1 MGDPSSYLQRYA
13 DLIPEFDE
21 FLESVRIK
29 PPLHVRVNT
38 LKSTP
43 EAVSAYLERE
53 GLAHPSEKWCPLLLK
68 LEASEKK
75 VGTTLL
81 HALGH
86 IYIQSA
92 SSAVSALA
100 LGPKPGDRVLDLC
113 AAPGSK
119 TSFMAQMMESRGALV
134 ANEPGGKRHIPLKA
148 NLRRVGA
155 ANIIITGYSG
165 QNFPMRDSFDK
176 ILVDAPCTGDGTWR
190 GPDTRPREITE
201 NDRKRMALRQS
212 QILERA
218 INLLVPGG
226 ELTYSTCTYAPEE
239 NELVLSPLMEKYGLA
254 SMELGIEIPAS
265 PGLTRWEGQAL
276 HPGLVNA
283 ARLYPH
289 KFDSEGFFVIRLVKQ

>member
-13 DLIPEFDE
+13 DLIPDFDG
-21 FLESVRIK
+21 FLAAVKEK
-29 PPLHVRVNT
+29 PPLHVRINT

-43 EAVSAYLERE
+43 EAVGAYLGRE
-53 GLAHPSEKWCPLLLK
+53 GLEYTPEKWCPLLLR

-75 VGTTLL
+75 VGATLL

-100 LGPKPGDRVLDLC
+100 LAPKPGERVLDLC

-119 TSFMAQMMESRGALV
+119 TSFLAQMMESRGALV

-155 ANIIITGYSG
+155 SNILVTGYSG
-165 QNFPMRDSFDK
+165 QNFPMRESFDK

-218 INLLVPGG
+218 INLMGPGA

-239 NELVLSPLMEKYGLA
+239 NELVLSPLMEKYDLTTKK
-254 SMELGIEIPAS
+254 LGIEIPTL
-265 PGLTRWEGQAL
+265 PGLTQWEGQAL
-276 HPGLVNA
+276 HPDLINA
-283 ARLYPH
+283 ARIYPH
-289 KFDSEGFFVIRLVKQ
+289 KFDSEGFFVIRLVRR